1 MPIAMCAILLL
12 ACSSIMCLVGFF
24 VGRCARK
31 LPIID
36 DNLPWT
42 MHRGYMQRTTDG
54 NQTIISCEPD
64 PIRWGRKLGVSCS
77 TGQRSVKVDAA

>member
-1 MPIAMCAILLL
+1 MPAPIYALLL
-12 ACSSIMCLVGFF
+12 PACSFIMSLFGFF

-42 MHRGYMQRTTDG
+42 MHRGQITPAIEAG
-54 NQTIISCEPD
+54 QP
-64 PIRWGRKLGVSCS
+64 PPAPARWPQDS
-77 TGQRSVKVDAA
+77 

>member
-1 MPIAMCAILLL
+1 MPILICMPLLL
-12 ACSSIMCLVGFF
+12 VCSSIMCLFGFF

-42 MHRGYMQRTTDG
+42 MHRGYIITRHN
-54 NQTIISCEPD
+54 NQTPTSPESGPAQW
-64 PIRWGRKLGVSCS
+64 PQS
-77 TGQRSVKVDAA
+77 